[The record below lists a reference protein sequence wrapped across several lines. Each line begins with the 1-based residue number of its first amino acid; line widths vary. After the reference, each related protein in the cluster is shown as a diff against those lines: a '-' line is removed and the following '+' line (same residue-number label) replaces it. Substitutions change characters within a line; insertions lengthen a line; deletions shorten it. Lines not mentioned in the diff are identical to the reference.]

1 MTLGQKQRI
10 FTKNIA
16 TLILWSYQN
25 NFELTFGEAH
35 RTAEQ
40 AALYAKQGKGSSR
53 SVHMVRLAVDFNLF
67 IDGEYQTRS
76 EAYAP
81 LGEVWKKLH
90 PMNRWGGDFKRA
102 DGNHFSMEHDG
113 VA

>member
-1 MTLGQKQRI
+1 MRLGEMQRL
-10 FTKNIA
+10 FTKNIGL
-16 TLILWSYQN
+16 LIAWSYREGY
-25 NFELTFGEAH
+25 ELTFGEAF

-40 AALYAKQGKGSSR
+40 AAIYAKQGKGSSR

-67 IDGEYQTRS
+67 IDGVYQTKS

-81 LGEVWKKLH
+81 LGEFWKKLH
-90 PMNRWGGDFKRA
+90 PMNRWGGDFRMR
-102 DGNHFSMEHDG
+102 DGNHFSMTYNG